1 MTSCAK
7 NPSLIE
13 LHAAVSS
20 VHDGAPNRSARGML
34 KENAYYKNSKPLG
47 FQNFTHEP
55 RCPGSNVLQVHNRQ
69 TKLIEL

>member
-20 VHDGAPNRSARGML
+20 VHRTDGAPNRSAREML
-34 KENAYYKNSKPLG
+34 KEKAHYKNSKPLG
-47 FQNFTHEP
+47 FQNFTHKPKMSGEQ
-55 RCPGSNVLQVHNRQ
+55 CSASA
-69 TKLIEL
+69 